1 MIIRKKKVTIWIS
14 FKPVKS
20 VPKVVNFV
28 LKTTVKFAN
37 RICIYTNSNVFVT
50 KVTIK
55 IKINVLNVKLIVQF
69 VII

>member
-1 MIIRKKKVTIWIS
+1 M
-14 FKPVKS
+14 
-20 VPKVVNFV
+20 PKVVNFV